1 MTSPTPKRRN
11 APRTKA
17 QILAAA
23 QQAFAEEGYAQTGI
37 REIAA
42 QAGVTSPMLHR
53 YFGTKASL
61 FETALAETIH
71 IEGLFDAPRHDFG
84 ELLASVLRDPDS
96 NLLGPSIV
104 ALAIGHTDARDI
116 AAHAAKVHV
125 LEPLAEWLGP
135 PDGAERAFEI
145 VMMGM
150 GFVLCSRQLPLLPDG
165 DRDVAN
171 ISEWFAQT
179 VQAIV
184 DRSAAQKT

>member
-1 MTSPTPKRRN
+1 MTAQTPKRRN

-23 QQAFAEEGYAQTGI
+23 QQAFAEEGYAETGI

-42 QAGVTSPMLHR
+42 RADVTSPMLHR

-61 FETALAETIH
+61 FEAALAETID
-71 IEGLFDAPRHDFG
+71 IGGLFDAPRDTFG
-84 ELLASVLRDPDS
+84 ELLASVLLDPDS

-116 AAHAAKVHV
+116 AAQSSKVHV

-135 PDGAERAFEI
+135 PDGPQRAFEI

-150 GFVLCSRQLPLLPDG
+150 GLVLCSRQLPLMPDG
-165 DRDVAN
+165 ATSVQN
-171 ISEWFAQT
+171 VGTWFAHT

-184 DRSAAQKT
+184 DRSEGSAT